1 VLHHA
6 MLTAAAE
13 AESPETG
20 SDLPFGAKE
29 ERPLARSPGRSNV
42 RSFALRQR
50 ALRRAA
56 RVRWVVLAEDDHAFD
71 VPGLVRTLGY
81 LNDSRAFSMGQ
92 NGPWIKK
99 PLMKIEWPQIHTAIQ
114 VQGRLFAQNAGR
126 KKSHLLEQGSGP
138 LENESIS
145 SLAALLCIFPLQSL
159 APTAVLRCAPGRRQ
173 PLSSLSLPQPC
184 ALHGCR
190 RIRPRARHGKR
201 IAAEAMRRHR
211 VTWLRIIARV
221 HSSGLPTAPS
231 TCSTSSH
238 LTPFGSPA

>member
-126 KKSHLLEQGSGP
+126 KKSHLLEQGVFPHLP
-138 LENESIS
+138 LCCAS
-145 SLAALLCIFPLQSL
+145 SPFNRWHQRQSCDAPQGDDNPYQVFPFRNPALFTAAAASAL
-159 APTAVLRCAPGRRQ
+159 APGMAKGSLRRQ
-173 PLSSLSLPQPC
+173 C
-184 ALHGCR
+184 DATG
-190 RIRPRARHGKR
+190 
-201 IAAEAMRRHR
+201 
-211 VTWLRIIARV
+211 
-221 HSSGLPTAPS
+221 
-231 TCSTSSH
+231 
-238 LTPFGSPA
+238 